1 MNFWSQLG
9 SPGVG
14 SRVVMLMGFR
24 LLWPRWAQELPRN
37 PKRLPRQLPRLILEA
52 FWLIF
57 WWFFG
62 WFGGSFRLLL
72 LVVVLVCC
80 LVGLLVCW
88 SVGSL
93 LCWFSGLLVVC
104 LSAVW
109 PQSPRHGGGRPAGQ
123 VDKQHPLSGHLL
135 YLFYLTYVHLVVL
148 KPG

>member
-9 SPGVG
+9 APGG
-14 SRVVMLMGFR
+14 GRQVVMLMGFR
-24 LLWPRWAQELPRN
+24 LLGLLGAKMGPRAPKKPQEA
-37 PKRLPRQLPRLILEA
+37 PKTACKSDFGAILVD

-104 LSAVW
+104 LSAVC
-109 PQSPRHGGGRPAGQ
+109 PQDSRE
-123 VDKQHPLSGHLL
+123 D
-135 YLFYLTYVHLVVL
+135 
-148 KPG
+148 